1 MGNVM
6 VMDDYGAFEEQW
18 WAWHYG
24 QTWSLNAYH
33 DDIPSNTNLFFVL
46 LCYPTHCLV
55 GGWSCQAE
63 AIEPDLSL
71 ASSTAM
77 RDVRMSVTVL
87 TNKGISSTS
96 I

>member
-33 DDIPSNTNLFFVL
+33 DDIPSNTNLLCLILLPDSLPCGWLVL
-46 LCYPTHCLV
+46 PSRSY
-55 GGWSCQAE
+55 
-63 AIEPDLSL
+63 
-71 ASSTAM
+71 
-77 RDVRMSVTVL
+77 
-87 TNKGISSTS
+87 
-96 I
+96 